1 MRYVKYEKMKTINPF
16 IVSGY
21 IDQNFFCDRVDE
33 TARIVSA
40 IENQRH
46 LTLFS
51 LRRMGKT
58 GLIKHVFY
66 QVTKEKEVLPIY
78 VDIMPTANIAE
89 FTSSFGKAVFSAIA
103 RKESTLKKLL
113 TGIATLRPTLS
124 YDSITGNP
132 EVSIRVDNKGD
143 AGQSLEF
150 IFQYLA
156 NQKENF
162 VCAIDEFQ
170 QISNY
175 PEQNV
180 EAELRKHIQQM
191 QNCTFIFSGSRKHIL
206 SEIFSSPNRP
216 FFNSTEIME
225 VGKIDTNVYFEFIS
239 GHFIAAGKTI
249 SKDALGLIEQYS
261 SMHTFFVQYL
271 CNRLYS
277 ENYKIIG
284 VEEVQRKYF
293 SILEENEPIYSN
305 YINLLTPFQLKL
317 LRAIARN
324 KEQHGITSKEFIQL
338 HNLGASSSISTATKS
353 LLEKE
358 FIYIQEG
365 KYYLIDRFFSGWLSN
380 I

>member
-1 MRYVKYEKMKTINPF
+1 MKTINPF

-21 IDQNFFCDRVDE
+21 IDPNYFCDRVEE
-33 TARIVSA
+33 TARVLSA

-58 GLIKHVFY
+58 GLIRHAFY
-66 QVTKEKEVLPIY
+66 QVAKEKEVSPIY
-78 VDIMPTANIAE
+78 LDIMPTANIAE
-89 FTSSFGKAVFSAIA
+89 FASSFGKAVFSAIA
-103 RKESTLKKLL
+103 QKESALKKLL
-113 TGIATLRPTLS
+113 TGIVSLRPTLS

-132 EVSIRVDNKGD
+132 EVSIKVDNSND
-143 AGQSLEF
+143 AGQSLEI

-156 NQKENF
+156 NQRKHF
-162 VCAIDEFQ
+162 ICAIDEFQ

-180 EAELRKHIQQM
+180 EAELRKHIQQI
-191 QNCTFIFSGSRKHIL
+191 QNSTFIFSGSRKHIL

-225 VGKIDTNVYFEFIS
+225 IGRIDTNVYNEFIT
-239 GHFIAAGKTI
+239 GHFKAAGKTI
-249 SKDALGLIEQYS
+249 SKDALALIEQYS
-261 SMHTFFVQYL
+261 LMHTFFVQYL

-277 ENYKIIG
+277 ENYKTIG
-284 VEEVQRKYF
+284 VEEVRRKYF
-293 SILEENEPIYSN
+293 SIIEENEPIYSN
-305 YINLLTPFQLKL
+305 YINLLTSFQLKL

-324 KEQHGITSKEFIQL
+324 KEKHRITSKEFIQQ
-338 HNLGASSSISTATKS
+338 HNLGASSSISTAIKS
-353 LLEKE
+353 LLDKE
-358 FIYIQEG
+358 FIYIEDG
-365 KYYLIDRFFSGWLSN
+365 RYYLVDRFFSGWLSN